1 MSGNPHVAAANV
13 HSFIIIIIIH
23 NLFLLL
29 LMSHVAVAPQS
40 EGLFVRY

>member
-13 HSFIIIIIIH
+13 HSFIIIIIH